1 MLSATPRYDSLLS
14 QLQTT
19 VLAIALLMGATSS
32 ALGQEKVLNLYTA
45 RHYQTDE
52 ALYTGFTKRTGIK
65 INRIEGGED
74 ALFERIK
81 SEGARSPADVF
92 ITVDIG
98 RIWKADQ
105 AGIFAPVHSPAL
117 QARIPAALRD
127 PDDKWFGFSSR
138 ARIIVYNK
146 ALVKE
151 GQIKTY
157 EDLAD
162 PKWKGQ
168 ICARSSSH
176 PYMLSLIA
184 SIVAHSGEQKAEAWV
199 KGLKENLARDPKGG
213 DTDQI
218 KAAAAGECALAITNQ
233 YYFVRLLRSGK
244 GEDKSITEKLGYLFP
259 NQDGRGAH
267 INISGGGMLAHAP
280 HKDAARAFL
289 EYLAS
294 DEAQAYFANGN
305 NEWPAVASVKLNN
318 PALQSLGTFK
328 TDAINVALLGKN
340 QAAAQRIADRV
351 GFK

>member
-1 MLSATPRYDSLLS
+1 MSSRPSLVCRVIS
-14 QLQTT
+14 RSF
-19 VLAIALLMGATSS
+19 VAALAMTSIAPIAFAQG
-32 ALGQEKVLNLYTA
+32 KVLNLYTA

-98 RIWKADQ
+98 RIWKADE
-105 AGIFAPVHSPAL
+105 AGIFEAVRSPVL
-117 QARIPAALRD
+117 ETRIPSALRD
-127 PDDKWFGFSSR
+127 PENKWFGFSSR

-146 ALVKE
+146 ALVKD
-151 GQIKTY
+151 GGIKSY

-168 ICARSSSH
+168 ICVRSSAH

-184 SIVAHSGEQKAEAWV
+184 SIVAHVGEQKAEAWV
-199 KGLKENLARDPKGG
+199 KGLRDNLARDPKGG

-218 KAAAAGECALAITNQ
+218 KAAAGGECAIAITNQ
-233 YYFVRLLRSGK
+233 YYFVRLLRSGR
-244 GEDKSITEKLGYLFP
+244 GEDQRITEKLGFVFP
-259 NQDGRGAH
+259 NQDGRGTH
-267 INISGGGMLAHAP
+267 INISGGGMLKHAP
-280 HKDAARAFL
+280 HKAAARAFL

-305 NEWPAVASVKLNN
+305 NEWPAVRNVKLNN
-318 PALQSLGTFK
+318 AALLSLGTFK
-328 TDAINVALLGKN
+328 MDPINVALIGKH
-340 QAAAQRIADRV
+340 QASAQRIADRV
-351 GFK
+351 GYK